1 MRKPKLTAVLRISV
15 SLSLLALLLWLARE
29 NFAKIRQLLSSLNL
43 SVFALAFL
51 LFIVSIIFMAWR
63 LKIALAAQ
71 ETTHFSIKDLFSLT
85 LIGYFFTNFMPTS
98 VGGDLVKGYYISRKI
113 KSRVSSYASVFV
125 DRIMGMFSLILI
137 ASIALLIMRKDI
149 EHKLIFWALGFLF
162 LFCIVF
168 ILLLINKKLLKKIS
182 GSLGLLRLLR
192 ALKLDS
198 LAQKAYV
205 SVSVYTNHKK
215 KILQMLILS
224 IVAQFISFFAIYTLS
239 NSLSV
244 YIPFGK
250 ILLVMPIIAAL
261 CMLPVTMNGLGLREW
276 GFVFFFSPNAGEA
289 AALSLSLLYLA
300 MFLSVSLIG
309 GIIYLFWR

>member
-1 MRKPKLTAVLRISV
+1 MRKPKLTVVLRILL
-15 SLSLLALLLWLARE
+15 SLSLLALLLWLGRE

-43 SVFALAFL
+43 SVFTLAFL
-51 LFIVSIIFMAWR
+51 LFIISIIFMAWR
-63 LKIALAAQ
+63 LRIVLAAQ
-71 ETTHFSIKDLFSLT
+71 ETSFSIKDLFSLT
-85 LIGYFFTNFMPTS
+85 LIGHFFTNFMPTS
-98 VGGDLVKGYYISRKI
+98 VGGDLVKGYYISRRI
-113 KSRVSSYASVFV
+113 KSKISSYASVFV

-149 EHKLIFWALGFLF
+149 EHKFIFWALGLLL
-162 LFCIVF
+162 LFCIIF
-168 ILLLINKKLLKKIS
+168 TLLLINKKLLKRIG

-192 ALKLDS
+192 SLKLDS

-205 SVSVYTNHKK
+205 SVNVYTNHKK
-215 KILQMLILS
+215 KLLQMLILS
-224 IVAQFISFFAIYTLS
+224 IAAQFIAFFAIYILS

-276 GFVFFFSPNAGEA
+276 AFVFFFSPNVGEA

-300 MFLSVSLIG
+300 MFLLTSLIG

>member
-1 MRKPKLTAVLRISV
+1 MRKSKLTAVLRISV
-15 SLSLLALLLWLARE
+15 SLSLLALLLWLGRE
-29 NFAKIRQLLSSLNL
+29 NFAKIRQLLSCVNI
-43 SVFALAFL
+43 SVFTLAFL

-63 LKIALAAQ
+63 LRIALAAKAYR
-71 ETTHFSIKDLFSLT
+71 FSIRDLFSLT

-149 EHKLIFWALGFLF
+149 EHKFIFWAFGFLF

-168 ILLLINKKLLKKIS
+168 ILLLINKKLLKRIG

-192 ALKLDS
+192 TLKLDS
-198 LAQKAYV
+198 LAKEAIA
-205 SVSVYTNHKK
+205 SLNSYTNHKK

-224 IVAQFISFFAIYTLS
+224 IIAQLISFFAIYILS

-276 GFVFFFSPNAGEA
+276 GFVFFFSPNVGEA
-289 AALSLSLLYLA
+289 AALSFSLLYLA
-300 MFLSVSLIG
+300 MFLLASLIG